1 MTDQGGTMSPMKTS
15 ILIFDGLTALDAIGP
30 YEVLRS
36 VPGWE
41 VEFVGPRSGEV
52 RTDSGHLGLAADCS
66 IDDVGATDILLV
78 PGGAG
83 NRPLLSDDTL
93 LAWLREIDAGSKWTT
108 SVCTGS
114 LVLGA
119 AGLLQGKRAT
129 GHWLYLDP
137 LRAYGA
143 DPVGGRFVE
152 DGKVITA
159 AGVSAGID
167 MALHLVSREAGREV
181 AEAVQLAIEYD
192 PQPPFDAGHP
202 SKAPTAIV
210 EAVTAVAATKGSQLS
225 MSD

>member
-1 MTDQGGTMSPMKTS
+1 MKTS

-41 VEFVGPRSGEV
+41 VEFVGPRAGEV

-66 IDDVGATDILLV
+66 IDDVGSTDMVLV
-78 PGGAG
+78 PGGTG
-83 NRPLLSDDTL
+83 NRPLLRDEAL
-93 LAWLREIDAGSKWTT
+93 LAWLREIDAETKWTT

-119 AGLLQGKRAT
+119 AGLLRGKRAT

-143 DPVGGRFVE
+143 EPVVGRYVV
-152 DGKVITA
+152 DGKVVTA

-167 MALHLVSREAGREV
+167 MALHLVSLEAGPEV

-202 SKAPTAIV
+202 SKAPAPIV
-210 EAVTAVAATKGSQLS
+210 AAVTAVSEEKNSPLS
-225 MSD
+225 LRD

>member
-1 MTDQGGTMSPMKTS
+1 MKTS

-41 VEFVGPRSGEV
+41 VEFVSTRVGEV
-52 RTDSGHLGLAADCS
+52 RTDSGSLGIVADRA
-66 IDDVGATDILLV
+66 IDEVAETDIVLV

-83 NRPLLSDDTL
+83 NRLLLDDEPVL
-93 LAWLREIDAGSKWTT
+93 SWLREIDRQTKWTT

-119 AGLLQGKRAT
+119 AGLLEGKRAT
-129 GHWLYLDP
+129 GHWLYLEP

-143 DPVGGRFVE
+143 DPVGGRFVQ
-152 DGKVITA
+152 DGKVLTA

-167 MALHLVSREAGREV
+167 MALHLVGQELGPEV
-181 AEAVQLAIEYD
+181 AQAVQLAIEYD
-192 PQPPFDAGHP
+192 PQPPFDAGSP
-202 SKAPTAIV
+202 DKAPAAIV
-210 EAVTAVAATKGSQLS
+210 EAVTAVASAEGSQLNLR
-225 MSD
+225 D

>member
-1 MTDQGGTMSPMKTS
+1 MKTS

-41 VEFVGPRSGEV
+41 VEFVGPRVGEV

-66 IDDVGATDILLV
+66 IDDVGATDVVLV

-83 NRPLLSDDTL
+83 NRPLLRDEGL
-93 LAWLREIDAGSKWTT
+93 LAWLREIDAGTKWTT

-119 AGLLQGKRAT
+119 AGLLHGKRAT

-143 DPVGGRFVE
+143 EPVVGRYVE
-152 DGKVITA
+152 DGKVLTA

-167 MALHLVSREAGREV
+167 MALHLVGLEAGPEV
-181 AEAVQLAIEYD
+181 AQAVQLAIEYD

-202 SKAPTAIV
+202 SKAPAPIV
-210 EAVTAVAATKGSQLS
+210 ELVTAVSEEDGSPLS
-225 MSD
+225 LSD